1 MEEIISSESSVIS
14 TASATTSVTESAYD
28 GVESVVI
35 QDYAIGQNAS
45 IGIGVG
51 ASGVL
56 VSLAVAG
63 LIRFFSSL

>member
-1 MEEIISSESSVIS
+1 MDEIITSESSVIS
-14 TASATTSVTESAYD
+14 TPSVTESVYD
-28 GVESVVI
+28 GVESVVME
-35 QDYAIGQNAS
+35 DYAIGQNAS